1 MLTGK
6 ELGTAIRE
14 AIRLKGVT
22 QKDVALHFGITQPSV
37 HDWVTKGTV
46 GKDKLDALFT
56 YFSEVVGPEHW
67 GTTRPITTAKHSAQ
81 QNRPTYHL
89 PARHDRA
96 LMQELTDIADRIDDA
111 GLNRLIGMATTLIES
126 HPRTK
131 AKPKSSA

>member
-22 QKDVALHFGITQPSV
+22 QKDVAIHFGITQPSV

-56 YFSEVVGPEHW
+56 YFSNVVGPEHW
-67 GTTRPITTAKHSAQ
+67 GTTRPITTATHTAKQDRA
-81 QNRPTYHL
+81 TYHL
-89 PARHDRA
+89 KPRHTRA
-96 LMQELTDIADRIDDA
+96 LVQELIDIADRLDDA

-126 HPRTK
+126 HPRTR